1 MIHALEVGQNHVVA
15 LDDQNRE
22 TMLVSVMDANHCP
35 GAVMYLFH
43 VRLYMSL
50 DNFKFLNF
58 ILGLMSKEIKTEGL
72 FTLCKGESFLWF
84 LPALDVNILYKSAVP
99 I

>member
-1 MIHALEVGQNHVVA
+1 MNFQIRKDLIHALEVGQNHLVA

-43 VRLYMSL
+43 VSFM
-50 DNFKFLNF
+50 
-58 ILGLMSKEIKTEGL
+58 
-72 FTLCKGESFLWF
+72 CKVTYEFG
-84 LPALDVNILYKSAVP
+84 
-99 I
+99 